1 MWIELTD
8 MSGEKITLNFS
19 HVVAYSPYGTG
30 AHIITVNP
38 EITYF
43 VRETVEMI
51 QKSMGIEVTR

>member
-8 MSGEKITLNFS
+8 MSGEKITLNFT

-30 AHIITVNP
+30 AHIITINP

-43 VRETVEMI
+43 VR
-51 QKSMGIEVTR
+51 SIE